1 MNSLINTLFIKPKD
15 NIRKALSIINN
26 QRIQIAL
33 VIDKDNKLIGTI
45 TDGDIRRGFLKGY
58 HLDSEVIKITNKNF
72 HSINSSRSPSNEELA
87 TIK

>member
-1 MNSLINTLFIKPKD
+1 MNSLINSLFIKPQD

-26 QRIQIAL
+26 HRIQIAL

-58 HLDSEVIKITNKNF
+58 YLDSE
-72 HSINSSRSPSNEELA
+72 L
-87 TIK
+87 